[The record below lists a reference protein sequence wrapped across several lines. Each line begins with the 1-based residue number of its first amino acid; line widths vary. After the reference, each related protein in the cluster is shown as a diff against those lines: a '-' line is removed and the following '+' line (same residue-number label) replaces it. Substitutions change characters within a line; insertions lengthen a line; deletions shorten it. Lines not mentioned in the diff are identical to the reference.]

1 MIITYH
7 ISSINFS
14 VSPLPSM
21 TRWTS
26 LSFSFIFPLTLFSTL
41 FRMATSSFILVHT
54 SSTSAGRAS
63 QHWMVPVFE

>member
-1 MIITYH
+1 MIITYR

-26 LSFSFIFPLTLFSTL
+26 LSFSFIFPLTLVSTL
-41 FRMATSSFILVHT
+41 FRLATSSFILVRT
-54 SSTSAGRAS
+54 SSTSAGLAS
-63 QHWMVPVFE
+63 QHCMVPAFE